1 MPPGGKLRGC
11 SWRHRWPGPDWA
23 PRRLFAIVAGAV
35 RSGFVAR
42 KGSEM
47 PTWVIVFGVLVGAL
61 LIGLLANRWVRPFAK
76 SEVQGVKL
84 ELLISPLLTLTVLL
98 LAFVLVQVFASFRAS
113 KDASGLEAGRVVF
126 EFDIAGYYDDPIA
139 EPMQSALVCY
149 ARAVA
154 HQDWPAL
161 AGDPELSP
169 AAGRWGAALD
179 IPLAKLREIDNGQP
193 YGTLLAADKE
203 RSDGR
208 RLTAGP
214 GPTHCAD
221 RIRAPAPGHQR
232 AGGDRDRRL
241 HVALRLAPYPDR
253 RIGRPDHGPG
263 RRADL
268 HRRPRHQVRGL
279 HPDGE
284 PGLPDRRP
292 VAHSPL

>member
-1 MPPGGKLRGC
+1 
-11 SWRHRWPGPDWA
+11 
-23 PRRLFAIVAGAV
+23 
-35 RSGFVAR
+35 
-42 KGSEM
+42 M

-61 LIGLLANRWVRPFAK
+61 AVGLLANRWVRPFAK

-98 LAFVLVQVFASFRAS
+98 LAFVLVQVFSSFRAS

-169 AAGRWGAALD
+169 AAGRWGSALD

-208 RLTAGP
+208 RLRLVQAR
-214 GPTHCAD
+214 PTVPTELELLLLMTSALAVLGIAAFTLPYVSRRTQIGALAVLTTVLGVVLISIVDLDTKYEGFIQMENQDFLIAD
-221 RIRAPAPGHQR
+221 QLLTPRYAAR
-232 AGGDRDRRL
+232 
-241 HVALRLAPYPDR
+241 YPDR
-253 RIGRPDHGPG
+253 VLPCD
-263 RRADL
+263 A
-268 HRRPRHQVRGL
+268 V
-279 HPDGE
+279 
-284 PGLPDRRP
+284 GLPR
-292 VAHSPL
+292 S